1 MPKKFIMY
9 MTFNLKLLPYRKLRL
24 QTVKIL
30 CRKLTLPIVFL
41 LTDLNHRI
49 QFFNV
54 YVLLIIST
62 SNKFLS
68 RKAIT
73 STFNAQRRLPSLF
86 TTAITHA
93 SLFVTGIWHVTILT
107 AVLQTISS
115 VWPWRT
121 FLKKIQTH

>member
-68 RKAIT
+68 SPLTNLKIKF
-73 STFNAQRRLPSLF
+73 SVLISLSCHQWPFLLISKTFKIVHSIIVILLIYIYIIF
-86 TTAITHA
+86 Y
-93 SLFVTGIWHVTILT
+93 TI
-107 AVLQTISS
+107 VHI
-115 VWPWRT
+115 RN
-121 FLKKIQTH
+121 